1 MDFFLSHAFNFSERP
16 FCEWAFSRFLLHEQV
31 EAVLAEF
38 GPTGVG
44 VMNACAL
51 AKIPL
56 VVHFHGFD
64 AYKNEVLENYH
75 HSYQKM
81 FGIASALVASSKDM
95 REQLVFLGA
104 PREKIFL
111 NSYGVDLNFFKGAD
125 PVSAP
130 PTFLAVGRFVEK
142 KAPYLTLVAFKEVV
156 EKYPKARLTFVG
168 DGPLMDV
175 CKNLSKALG
184 LSNSVNYLGV
194 CSPLEVVEQM
204 RQVRGFVQHSIQDW
218 SGDSEGTPVAVLE
231 AGAMGLPVVST
242 NHCGIKEAVLD
253 KKTGYLVEEGDVKGM
268 AGRMIELI
276 KYPHLAGR
284 LGQSARQHIGA
295 NYSIGKSLASLAD
308 IIEHAI
314 AHKQP

>member
-1 MDFFLSHAFNFSERP
+1 MIDLFGRLAGRTGGEPPARADERTALAALLVEAAHADGSYEVEESERI
-16 FCEWAFSRFLLHEQV
+16 AR
-31 EAVLAEF
+31 VLATRYGLSAADAAALRAE
-38 GPTGVG
+38 GEV
-44 VMNACAL
+44 AL
-51 AKIPL
+51 A
-56 VVHFHGFD
+56 G
-64 AYKNEVLENYH
+64 
-75 HSYQKM
+75 
-81 FGIASALVASSKDM
+81 ALD
-95 REQLVFLGA
+95 L
-104 PREKIFL
+104 EKIFL

-142 KAPYLTLVAFKEVV
+142 KAPYLTLVAFKEGV

-194 CSPLEVVEQM
+194 CSPLEVVEQK

-231 AGAMGLPVVST
+231 AGAAGLPVVST

-284 LGQSARQHIGA
+284 LGLSAREHIGA

-308 IIEHAI
+308 IIEQSI